1 MTIAK
6 NILLV
11 EDDFLNRRL
20 AKKILIENEYHVFE
34 AKNAKEAIDILKQ
47 EKLELAILD
56 INLGEDQQDG
66 ISLAQQIQKE
76 YNIPFLY
83 LTAYDNPAII
93 NQAIA
98 TKPYSYLTKPFKNA
112 DLLASIEIAMR
123 QSADMPKHMPNIMVK
138 DGDYNVKL
146 DISEINYILSEGNY
160 LLCYTDKKNYKC
172 RNTIKQ
178 ILEILPEN
186 IFVQTHRAYIVNKN
200 KIEKFTNKEIIIG
213 QAIIPVSKNYMDNI
227 KI

>member
-1 MTIAK
+1 MPAK

-20 AKKILIENEYHVFE
+20 AKKILIENGYFVFE
-34 AKNAKEAIDILKQ
+34 AKNAKEAIAILTQ

-56 INLGEDQQDG
+56 INLGENQEDG
-66 ISLAQQIQKE
+66 ISLAQQIQEK
-76 YNIPFLY
+76 YTIPFLY

-112 DLLASIEIAMR
+112 DLIASIEIALR
-123 QSADMPKHMPNIMVK
+123 QSADMPKNTPSIMVK

-146 DISEINYILSEGNY
+146 AISEINYILSEGNY
-160 LLCYTDKKNYKC
+160 LLFYTDKKSYKC

-178 ILEILPEN
+178 ILEILPSN
-186 IFVQTHRAYIVNKN
+186 IFLQTHRAYVVNKN
-200 KIEKFTNKEIIIG
+200 KIQKFSSKEIIIG

-227 KI
+227 EI